1 MVAGTILL
9 APLLPSISSFPSNL
23 LAIPLSLSLL
33 NLLAKEEPLPF
44 LCTKK
49 HAYGTR
55 VIVVLSVE
63 LVNRGSLNTVTTAG
77 GANNKS
83 IYPVREERKDGG
95 RNRNWCSNRKTRSA
109 CSRRWIRC
117 GGAKQGRRRRGRM
130 ENERARRTSVCGGG
144 RERLAHGGFKHVERE
159 RAANK

>member
-1 MVAGTILL
+1 MLPFYL
-9 APLLPSISSFPSNL
+9 RFLPSHPASPFFS
-23 LAIPLSLSLL
+23 LSLSLL

-109 CSRRWIRC
+109 CSRRWILRC
-117 GGAKQGRRRRGRM
+117 GGAKQGRRRGRM

>member
-1 MVAGTILL
+1 MLPFYL
-9 APLLPSISSFPSNL
+9 RFLPSHPASSPFLS
-23 LAIPLSLSLL
+23 LSLSLL
-33 NLLAKEEPLPF
+33 NLFAKKEPLPF

-117 GGAKQGRRRRGRM
+117 GGAKQGRRRGRM
-130 ENERARRTSVCGGG
+130 ENERARRRSVCGGG